1 MRSKDSEAHNKVW
14 KEMMDEVR
22 KPADRIVDLDFLK
35 IDTSYDYSTGPGNF
49 IIQLFDTCRIK
60 KLKLK
65 EDIDLMQ
72 HEQHTCFKAWPEGK
86 GGIEYISYG
95 LRGTL
100 NRIEDE
106 YYNDDEAFDYI
117 K

>member
-1 MRSKDSEAHNKVW
+1 M
-14 KEMMDEVR
+14 
-22 KPADRIVDLDFLK
+22 
-35 IDTSYDYSTGPGNF
+35 
-49 IIQLFDTCRIK
+49 FDTCRIK

-72 HEQHTCFKAWPEGK
+72 HENHTCFKAWPK

-95 LRGTL
+95 LRSTL
-100 NRIEDE
+100 NNIEDE
-106 YYNDDEAFDYI
+106 YYNDDEYFDEV